1 MLLQTWSQVLT
12 ASFQG
17 LWIGLIKF
25 VPNIIVSVILFVIGW
40 VFGETVGHWIS
51 QLIRHLKLDRVLE
64 SIGLRELLEKAGYR
78 LDSGKFI
85 GFLVKWFV
93 IVAFLM
99 AALEVLGLNQ
109 INVFLQTVVLSYL
122 LNVVVSVLIFMVG
135 AVLASALQK
144 IVEASARAA
153 DIGAAAAFGAITKW
167 AIIIF
172 TFVIVIGQLG
182 IKDNYF
188 QILFTGIVAALAI
201 ASGLAFGLGGKEAAS
216 RLVSRLEDEMKSK

>member
-17 LWIGLIKF
+17 LWVGLIRF
-25 VPNIIVSVILFVIGW
+25 VPNVLVSVILFIIGW

-51 QLIRHLKLDRVLE
+51 QLIRALKLDRVLE
-64 SIGLRELLEKAGYR
+64 GIGLRELLEKAGYR
-78 LDSGKFI
+78 LDSGRFI

-93 IVAFLM
+93 IIAFLM

-109 INVFLQTVVLSYL
+109 INVFLQTIVLSYL

-135 AVLASALQK
+135 AVLANALQK
-144 IVEASARAA
+144 IVEASAKAA
-153 DIGAAAAFGAITKW
+153 DIGAAAAFGVITKW

-201 ASGLAFGLGGKEAAS
+201 AGGLAFGLGGKDAAS
-216 RLVSRLEDEMKSK
+216 RLVNRLEDEMKSK

>member
-17 LWIGLIKF
+17 LWLGLIKF

-40 VFGETVGHWIS
+40 VFGETVGHWVS
-51 QLIRHLKLDRVLE
+51 QLIRTLKLDRVLE

-78 LDSGKFI
+78 LDSGKFL

-109 INVFLQTVVLSYL
+109 INVFLQTVVLPYL
-122 LNVVVSVLIFMVG
+122 LNVVVSILIFMVG
-135 AVLASALQK
+135 AVLAGALQK
-144 IVEASARAA
+144 IVEASAKAA
-153 DIGAAAAFGAITKW
+153 DIKASAAFGAITKW
-167 AIIIF
+167 AIIVF

-182 IKDNYF
+182 VKDNYF
-188 QILFTGIVAALAI
+188 QILFTGVVAALAI
-201 ASGLAFGLGGKEAAS
+201 ACGLAFGLGGKDAAN
-216 RLVSRLEDEMKSK
+216 RLVNRLEDEMKNK

>member
-201 ASGLAFGLGGKEAAS
+201 ASGLAFGLGGKEAAT
-216 RLVSRLEDEMKSK
+216 RLVHRLEDEMKSK

>member
-135 AVLASALQK
+135 AVLANALQK
-144 IVEASARAA
+144 IVEASAKAA

>member
-17 LWIGLIKF
+17 LWINLIKF
-25 VPNIIVSVILFVIGW
+25 VPNILISIILFIIGW
-40 VFGETVGHWIS
+40 VFGETVGHWVS
-51 QLIRHLKLDRVLE
+51 KLIRAIKLDHVLE

-85 GFLVKWFV
+85 GFLIKWFV
-93 IVAFLM
+93 IIAFLM

-109 INVFLQTVVLSYL
+109 INVFLQTIVLSYL
-122 LNVVVSVLIFMVG
+122 LNVVVSILIFMVG
-135 AVLASALQK
+135 AVLANALQK
-144 IVEASARAA
+144 IVEASAKAA
-153 DIGAAAAFGAITKW
+153 DISAAAVFGVITKW

-201 ASGLAFGLGGKEAAS
+201 AGGLAFGLGGKDAAG
-216 RLVSRLEDEMKSK
+216 RLVNRWEDEMKSK

>member
-144 IVEASARAA
+144 IVEASAKAA

>member
-144 IVEASARAA
+144 IVEASAKAA
-153 DIGAAAAFGAITKW
+153 DIGTAAAFGAITKW

-172 TFVIVIGQLG
+172 TLVIVIGQLG

-201 ASGLAFGLGGKEAAS
+201 ASGLAFGLGGKEAAT
-216 RLVSRLEDEMKSK
+216 RLVHRLEDEMKSK

>member
-1 MLLQTWSQVLT
+1 MLFQTWSQVLT

-17 LWIGLIKF
+17 LWLAVVKF
-25 VPNIIVSVILFVIGW
+25 VPSVFVSIVLFIMGW
-40 VFGETVGHWIS
+40 VFGETVGHWVA
-51 QLIRHLKLDRVLE
+51 QLVRALKVDRALE
-64 SIGLRELLEKAGYR
+64 SIGLKDLSERAGYR

-122 LNVVVSVLIFMVG
+122 LNVVVSILIFIVG
-135 AVLASALQK
+135 AILAQALQK
-144 IVEASARAA
+144 IVVASAKAA
-153 DIGAAAAFGAITKW
+153 DISQAAAFGAITKW
-167 AIIIF
+167 AIIVF

-188 QILFTGIVAALAI
+188 QILFTGVVAALAI
-201 ASGLAFGLGGKEAAS
+201 ASGLAFGLGGKDAAG
-216 RLVSRLEDEMKSK
+216 RLVGKLEDEMK

>member
-40 VFGETVGHWIS
+40 VFGETVGSWVA
-51 QLIRHLKLDRVLE
+51 QLIRALKLDRVLE

-135 AVLASALQK
+135 AVLAGALQK

-153 DIGAAAAFGAITKW
+153 DIKAAAAFGAVTKW

-188 QILFTGIVAALAI
+188 QILFTGVVAALAI